1 MTLLAPG
8 TMLLAALLGVPPLVV
23 FYLLKLRR
31 KPMRVTST
39 MLWDQAQKDL
49 EVNVPFRWIRP
60 SWLLILHALILLAL
74 LIAIGRP
81 AIEDAS
87 SGAGRVFLLIDRS
100 ASMNAPS
107 GEGPGTRL
115 DAAKAL
121 ARERIDAM
129 AESAAPPEV
138 TVIAF
143 ATEPVVVG
151 PPARD
156 AGTMPGPHTD

>member
-87 SGAGRVFLLIDRS
+87 SGAGRVFLRGFGI
-100 ASMNAPS
+100 AI
-107 GEGPGTRL
+107 
-115 DAAKAL
+115 
-121 ARERIDAM
+121 ER
-129 AESAAPPEV
+129 PQ
-138 TVIAF
+138 
-143 ATEPVVVG
+143 
-151 PPARD
+151 
-156 AGTMPGPHTD
+156 